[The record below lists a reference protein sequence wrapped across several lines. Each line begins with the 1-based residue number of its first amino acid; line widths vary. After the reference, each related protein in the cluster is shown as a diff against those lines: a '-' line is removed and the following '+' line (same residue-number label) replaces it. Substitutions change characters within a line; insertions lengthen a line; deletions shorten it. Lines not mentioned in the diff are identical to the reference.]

1 MHSPACGDGQ
11 TTICLELGADKVSGT
26 IPRKSMQGNEPAMN
40 MNTVIIAI
48 VVGLVVAAILIG
60 WAVWGRKQRVEITRP
75 SLDTLDQTATL
86 ARTKTAGAEPT
97 NAELLEQL
105 RTFKPPVT
113 DKPVENPDNLMELK
127 GVGPRLAKTLYDMGI
142 GHFATIAAWTPDDIR
157 KVDSVL
163 GPFAGR
169 IERDD
174 WVGQAK
180 LLAAGDIDGFTAKFG
195 KLGTDVS

>member
-1 MHSPACGDGQ
+1 MDMH
-11 TTICLELGADKVSGT
+11 IW
-26 IPRKSMQGNEPAMN
+26 
-40 MNTVIIAI
+40 II
-48 VVGLVVAAILIG
+48 VGLVVALVAVAAVA
-60 WAVWGRKQRVEITRP
+60 WAVFGRKQHVKITRP

-86 ARTKTAGAEPT
+86 ARNQASGKQPT

-105 RTFKPPVT
+105 RTFSPPVS
-113 DKPVENPDNLMELK
+113 DKQVENPDNLMELK

-157 KVDSVL
+157 RIDSVL

-169 IERDD
+169 IERDN

-180 LLAAGDIDGFTAKFG
+180 LLAEGDLAGFTAQFG

>member
-142 GHFATIAAWTPDDIR
+142 GHFVTIAAWTPDDIR

>member
-1 MHSPACGDGQ
+1 MD
-11 TTICLELGADKVSGT
+11 
-26 IPRKSMQGNEPAMN
+26 MN
-40 MNTVIIAI
+40 SWLI
-48 VVGLVVAAILIG
+48 VGIVAALVAALIIG
-60 WAVWGRKQRVEITRP
+60 WTILGRRQHVEITRP
-75 SLDTLDQTATL
+75 SLDTLDQSATL
-86 ARTKTAGAEPT
+86 ARIREPVSQPT

-105 RTFKPPVT
+105 RTFSPPVS
-113 DKPVENPDNLMELK
+113 DQPVVNPDNLMELK

-142 GHFATIAAWTPDDIR
+142 GHFSTIAAWTPEDIR
-157 KVDSVL
+157 RVDSVL

-180 LLAAGDIDGFTAKFG
+180 LLAAGDIEGFTARFG

>member
-1 MHSPACGDGQ
+1 MDVN
-11 TTICLELGADKVSGT
+11 IW
-26 IPRKSMQGNEPAMN
+26 
-40 MNTVIIAI
+40 IITGIAVALI
-48 VVGLVVAAILIG
+48 AAAIIG
-60 WAVWGRKQRVEITRP
+60 WSVWGRKQRVEITRP

-86 ARTKTAGAEPT
+86 ARTKAGGAEPT

-113 DKPVENPDNLMELK
+113 DTPVENPDNLMELK

-142 GHFATIAAWTPDDIR
+142 GHFATIAAWTPEDIR
-157 KVDSVL
+157 KIDSVL

>member
-1 MHSPACGDGQ
+1 MD
-11 TTICLELGADKVSGT
+11 
-26 IPRKSMQGNEPAMN
+26 MN
-40 MNTVIIAI
+40 IWVIIGI
-48 VVGLVVAAILIG
+48 VVALVAVAVIG
-60 WAVWGRKQRVEITRP
+60 WAIWGRRQRVEITRP

-86 ARTKTAGAEPT
+86 ARTKAPKAEPT

-105 RTFKPPVT
+105 RNFAPPVA
-113 DKPVENPDNLMELK
+113 DKQVENPDNLMELK

-142 GHFATIAAWTPDDIR
+142 GHFATIAAWTPEDIR
-157 KVDSVL
+157 RVDSVL

-180 LLAAGDIDGFTAKFG
+180 LLAAGDIDGFTARFG